1 LEADEILALI
11 NEEVEPTYLELR
23 KYEYS
28 VMIGKHQ
35 TDITIS
41 TDKDNITDILVS
53 NDAMTYLIKY
63 TNISN

>member
-1 LEADEILALI
+1 
-11 NEEVEPTYLELR
+11 
-23 KYEYS
+23 
-28 VMIGKHQ
+28 MIGKHQ